1 MEVKDELRG
10 SKVIGSLKVTFNGT
24 TIQGTCRSH
33 KQCKGLLSQKPHL
46 DLPLIAVEADV
57 LSWVA
62 CGTELS
68 HGEHQARFMALKR
81 DVYKMKVRS

>member
-1 MEVKDELRG
+1 MHGRFVFPSDELRR
-10 SKVIGSLKVTFNGT
+10 SKVIGSLKVTFN
-24 TIQGTCRSH
+24 
-33 KQCKGLLSQKPHL
+33 
-46 DLPLIAVEADV
+46 V
-57 LSWVA
+57 LSWVT